1 MPPSPPLCK
10 YLMPR
15 RRAAALPRINEKKS
29 FKYAII
35 SDIFPTFAGTKS
47 LSVFYYAEWIYKSR
61 GSSLQAWL

>member
-35 SDIFPTFAGTKS
+35 SNIFPTFAGTKS
-47 LSVFYYAEWIYKSR
+47 LSVFYYAE
-61 GSSLQAWL
+61 